1 MASGGGKPK
10 QQTYDPSVKDA
21 EMQKA
26 KTDIMTDTKVRAYDA
41 AKSADHYRDM
51 NVKFLRDGLGFMSNL
66 METQIKNQEVQ
77 SNQATLKNTED
88 IEKIYQSTV
97 AQNNNNK
104 EALIGMQQNF
114 GKGGVD
120 GALSRLQSLRN
131 SMVKFD

>member
-26 KTDIMTDTKVRAYDA
+26 KTDIMTDTKVRAYSA

-66 METQIKNQEVQ
+66 MDTQIQNQTVQ
-77 SNQATLKNTED
+77 ADQAELKNTQD
-88 IEKIYQSTV
+88 IEKLYQETMKHT
-97 AQNNNNK
+97 NKDK
-104 EALIGMQQNF
+104 EALIGMQQDF
-114 GKGGVD
+114 SKGGVE
-120 GALSRLQSLRN
+120 GTLSRLNTLR
-131 SMVKFD
+131 SSTVKNY